1 MRGRAAHAA
10 CGLKR
15 STERGEKRYIASRRA
30 CGVWIET

>member
-15 STERGEKRYIASRRA
+15 DKHHRRGRVAPRMRR
-30 CGVWIET
+30 VD